1 MYTNYLFLYGY
12 LNEFLSRLIRFLDTS
27 SLPHLHHGNLHRNL
41 KRLLWGTVLLLLLV
55 VPPLAAQENTEAA
68 KETAKEDAKE
78 EEISLEEQRK
88 LTIKYGIDSQILELI
103 SQLKEQKNEDY
114 LPELEELFTT
124 TSNTNIKA
132 SVVGLFD
139 ALENDGIV
147 DKAFE
152 QLKNYDDLESDFVLD
167 LIHYI
172 DEYQTDSI
180 SAVLFEMLDDPRT
193 EVASAALKALGIS
206 EREQYAQKLL
216 ELYEDQ
222 LFRDA
227 LKAPLIT
234 ALGELG
240 DPEAVEM
247 LDRIVSDQDQSK
259 SLRWRACLA
268 LGKIGGDKAFE
279 SVSQLL
285 NDDDPILRSYA
296 VSALG
301 YFDQSGTV
309 DILIDA
315 LRDGMWRVRV
325 QAAEALGRR
334 QATEA
339 LDILKYKAEY
349 DPDIRNVRLTAVRA
363 IGKLES
369 REGYNFL
376 RELYSSQKT
385 PAGLRTASIEILVEE
400 DLNNSLDVIN
410 EVFEEEWGKDK
421 SSILD
426 YTCKMLSTKESN
438 RLAPL
443 YKKMLNH
450 PSHINLLYYG
460 LRGVRLNKVGS
471 LKAEVEDL
479 TSKEVSRGVQSLA
492 KKVLEEL

>member
-1 MYTNYLFLYGY
+1 MYTNLLFPHESLTHGSSKGLLQAH
-12 LNEFLSRLIRFLDTS
+12 LNQK
-27 SLPHLHHGNLHRNL
+27 GL
-41 KRLLWGTVLLLLLV
+41 KVLLLGMLLLLILV
-55 VPPLAAQENTEAA
+55 VQPLAAQETSKAEEGATKEA
-68 KETAKEDAKE
+68 EEE

-103 SQLKEQKNEDY
+103 SQLENQKNEDY
-114 LPELEELFTT
+114 LPELEELFST

-132 SVVGLFD
+132 SIVGLFD
-139 ALENDGIV
+139 SLENDSIV

-152 QLKNYDDLESDFVLD
+152 QLKAYDDLEADFVLV

-172 DEYQTDSI
+172 DNYQTDSI
-180 SAVLFEMLDDPRT
+180 TDVLFEMLDDPRT
-193 EVASAALKALGIS
+193 EVASAALKAIGES

-234 ALGELG
+234 ALGDLG
-240 DPEAVEM
+240 DSKAFDM
-247 LDRIVSDQDQSK
+247 LDRIVSDEDQSK

-268 LGKIGGDKAFE
+268 LGKIGGEKAFE

-334 QATEA
+334 QADEA

-363 IGKLES
+363 IGKLDNS
-369 REGYNFL
+369 EGYNFL
-376 RELYSSQKT
+376 RELYNSQKT
-385 PAGLRTASIEILVEE
+385 PAGLRTAAIKILVEE
-400 DLNNSLDVIN
+400 DLKNSLDVIN

-426 YTCKMLSTKESN
+426 YTCKMLSTKESS

-471 LKAEVEDL
+471 LQAEVEDL
-479 TSKEVSRGVQSLA
+479 TAKNVSRGVQSLA

>member
-1 MYTNYLFLYGY
+1 MHNRNIFLNISFKSL
-12 LNEFLSRLIRFLDTS
+12 LNRFLDKF
-27 SLPHLHHGNLHRNL
+27 LQHRFSQGEG
-41 KRLLWGTVLLLLLV
+41 KLLLLGTVLLLTLV
-55 VPPLAAQENTEAA
+55 IQPLAAQEAS
-68 KETAKEDAKE
+68 ETSNSDTATE
-78 EEISLEEQRK
+78 EEEELSLEEQRK
-88 LTIKYGIDSQILELI
+88 LTIQYGIDSQILELI
-103 SQLKEQKNEDY
+103 SQLKGQNNEDY
-114 LPELEELFTT
+114 LTELEELFTT

-132 SVVGLFD
+132 SIVDLFD
-139 ALENDGIV
+139 SIENEGIV

-152 QLKNYDDLESDFVLD
+152 QLKEYDDLETEFVLD

-172 DEYQTDSI
+172 DDYQTDSI
-180 SAVLFEMLDDPRT
+180 TAVFYEMLDDPRT
-193 EVASAALKALGIS
+193 EVAAAALKAIGES
-206 EREQYAQKLL
+206 EREQYAEKLL

-222 LFRDA
+222 LFRDD

-234 ALGELG
+234 ALGELR
-240 DPEAVEM
+240 DPEAFTM
-247 LDRIVSDQDQSK
+247 LDRIVSDEDQSK

-268 LGKIGGDKAFE
+268 LGKIGGDEAFE

-334 QATEA
+334 QAEEA

-363 IGKLES
+363 IGKLDS
-369 REGYNFL
+369 RKGYDFL

-385 PAGLRTASIEILVEE
+385 PAGLRTAAIKILVEE
-400 DLNNSLDVIN
+400 DLNASLDVIN
-410 EVFEEEWGKDK
+410 DLFEEEWGKDK

-438 RLAPL
+438 KLAPL

-460 LRGVRLNKVGS
+460 LRGVRLNKIGS
-471 LKAEVEDL
+471 LKSEVEDL
-479 TSKEVSRGVQSLA
+479 AAKDVNRGVQSLA
-492 KKVLEEL
+492 NKVLEEL

>member
-1 MYTNYLFLYGY
+1 MYTNLLFPHESLTHG
-12 LNEFLSRLIRFLDTS
+12 S
-27 SLPHLHHGNLHRNL
+27 SNGLLQPHLKQKGL
-41 KRLLWGTVLLLLLV
+41 KVLLLGMLLLLTLV
-55 VPPLAAQENTEAA
+55 VQPLAGQETSKAEEGATKEA
-68 KETAKEDAKE
+68 EEE

-103 SQLKEQKNEDY
+103 SQLKDQKNEDY
-114 LPELEELFTT
+114 LPELENLFST

-132 SVVGLFD
+132 SIIGLFD
-139 ALENDGIV
+139 ALENEGIV

-152 QLKNYDDLESDFVLD
+152 QLKEYDDLELDFVLV

-172 DEYQTDSI
+172 DDYQTDSMTDM
-180 SAVLFEMLDDPRT
+180 LFEMLDDPRT
-193 EVASAALKALGIS
+193 EVASAALKAIGIS

-222 LFRDA
+222 LFRDE

-240 DPEAVEM
+240 DPQAFEM
-247 LDRIVSDQDQSK
+247 LDRIVSDEDQSK

-301 YFDQSGTV
+301 YFEQSGTV

-363 IGKLES
+363 IGKLDS
-369 REGYNFL
+369 PEGYSFL

-385 PAGLRTASIEILVEE
+385 PAGLRKASIEILVEE
-400 DLNNSLDVIN
+400 DLKDSLDVIN
-410 EVFEEEWGKDK
+410 EIFEEEWGKDK

-479 TSKEVSRGVQSLA
+479 TSKEISRGVQSLA

>member
-1 MYTNYLFLYGY
+1 MDKNILFPYRSLKGF
-12 LNEFLSRLIRFLDTS
+12 LKRFLSFPSNSFQPRFSQGRFKLLLI
-27 SLPHLHHGNLHRNL
+27 GM
-41 KRLLWGTVLLLLLV
+41 LLLLILV
-55 VPPLAAQENTEAA
+55 VQPLAAQETSETSEASEA
-68 KETAKEDAKE
+68 EEE

-103 SQLKEQKNEDY
+103 SQLEDQKNEDY
-114 LPELEELFTT
+114 LPELGELFST

-132 SVVGLFD
+132 SIVGLFD
-139 ALENDGIV
+139 SLENNSIV

-152 QLKNYDDLESDFVLD
+152 QLKAYDDLEADFVLD

-180 SAVLFEMLDDPRT
+180 TAVFYEMLDDPRT
-193 EVASAALKALGIS
+193 EVASAALKAIGES
-206 EREQYAQKLL
+206 ERKKYAQKLL

-222 LFRDA
+222 LFRDE

-234 ALGELG
+234 AIGELG
-240 DPEAVEM
+240 DPEAFEM
-247 LDRIVSDQDQSK
+247 LDRIVSDEDQSK

-279 SVSQLL
+279 TVSQLL
-285 NDDDPILRSYA
+285 NDEDPILRSYA

-301 YFDQSGTV
+301 YFDQGGTV

-334 QATEA
+334 QADEA

-363 IGKLES
+363 IGKLDS
-369 REGYNFL
+369 PEGYNFL
-376 RELYSSQKT
+376 RELYSSQNT
-385 PAGLRTASIEILVEE
+385 PAGLRTAAIEILVEE
-400 DLNNSLDVIN
+400 DLKNSLDVIN
-410 EVFEEEWGKDK
+410 ELFEKEWEKDK

-426 YTCKMLSTKESN
+426 YTCKMLSTKESSE
-438 RLAPL
+438 LAPL

-460 LRGVRLNKVGS
+460 LRGVRLNKIGS

-479 TSKEVSRGVQSLA
+479 TAKNISQGVRSLA

>member
-1 MYTNYLFLYGY
+1 MYTKFLFLYG
-12 LNEFLSRLIRFLDTS
+12 SSDRLLQ
-27 SLPHLHHGNLHRNL
+27 PHLHQVGL
-41 KRLLWGTVLLLLLV
+41 KVLLLGMLLLFTLV
-55 VPPLAAQENTEAA
+55 VQPLLAQETSETETENE
-68 KETAKEDAKE
+68 K

-103 SQLKEQKNEDY
+103 SQLKDQKNDDY
-114 LPELEELFTT
+114 LPELEEQFST

-132 SVVGLFD
+132 SIVGLFES
-139 ALENDGIV
+139 LENDGIV
-147 DKAFE
+147 DEAFE
-152 QLKNYDDLESDFVLD
+152 QLKEYDDLEADFVLD

-180 SAVLFEMLDDPRT
+180 TAVFYEMLDDPRT
-193 EVASAALKALGIS
+193 EVASAALKAIGES

-216 ELYEDQ
+216 DLYEDQ

-240 DPEAVEM
+240 DPEAFEM
-247 LDRIVSDQDQSK
+247 LDRIVSDEDQSK

-301 YFDQSGTV
+301 YFDQDGTV
-309 DILIDA
+309 KILIDA

-334 QATEA
+334 QANEA

-363 IGKLES
+363 IGKLDS

-385 PAGLRTASIEILVEE
+385 PAGLRTAAIKILVEE
-400 DLNNSLDVIN
+400 DLKNSLNVIN

-438 RLAPL
+438 SLAPL

-471 LKAEVEDL
+471 LRAEVEDL
-479 TSKEVSRGVQSLA
+479 TAKNVSRGVQSLA

>member
-1 MYTNYLFLYGY
+1 MYTKFFFLHILLRKISHPR
-12 LNEFLSRLIRFLDTS
+12 LNLRVLKFL
-27 SLPHLHHGNLHRNL
+27 LPGM
-41 KRLLWGTVLLLLLV
+41 VLLLTLV
-55 VPPLAAQENTEAA
+55 VQPLAAQATTETTETTETK
-68 KETAKEDAKE
+68 KEADKED
-78 EEISLEEQRK
+78 EISIEEQRE

-103 SQLKEQKNEDY
+103 SQLKDQKNEDY
-114 LPELEELFTT
+114 LPELKELFST

-132 SVVGLFD
+132 SIIGLFD
-139 ALENDGIV
+139 ALENEGIV

-152 QLKNYDDLESDFVLD
+152 QLKEYDDLELDFVLV

-172 DEYQTDSI
+172 DDYQTDSMTD
-180 SAVLFEMLDDPRT
+180 VLFEMLDDPRT
-193 EVASAALKALGIS
+193 EVASAALKAIGIS

-222 LFRDA
+222 LFRDE

-240 DPEAVEM
+240 DPKAFEM
-247 LDRIVSDQDQSK
+247 LDRIVSDEDQSK

-279 SVSQLL
+279 TVSQLL
-285 NDDDPILRSYA
+285 NDEDPILRSYA

-301 YFDQSGTV
+301 YFDQGGTV

-334 QATEA
+334 QADEA

-363 IGKLES
+363 IGKLDS
-369 REGYNFL
+369 PEGYNFL
-376 RELYSSQKT
+376 RELYSSQNT
-385 PAGLRTASIEILVEE
+385 PAGLRTAAVEILVED
-400 DLNNSLDVIN
+400 DLNDSLGVIN
-410 EVFEEEWGKDK
+410 EVLEEEWGKDK

-438 RLAPL
+438 KLAPL
-443 YKKMLNH
+443 YKRMLNH

-460 LRGVRLNKVGS
+460 LRGVRLNKIGS

-479 TSKEVSRGVQSLA
+479 TAKNISQGVRSLA